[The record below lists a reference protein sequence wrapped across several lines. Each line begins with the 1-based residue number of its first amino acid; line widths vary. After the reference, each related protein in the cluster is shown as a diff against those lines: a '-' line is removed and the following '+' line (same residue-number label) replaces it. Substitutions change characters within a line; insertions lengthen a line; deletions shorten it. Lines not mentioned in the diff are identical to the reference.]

1 MTIIKGALD
10 ESLRV
15 ALPPAF
21 FAQAAICAK
30 WGAPTTA
37 AVIEGLA
44 AEVAIPHLCELQ
56 QRRVAAHLFS
66 TFALARA
73 ALRASPR
80 KARGGSHTA
89 ALGPTASS
97 FVATRS
103 SSSAS

>member
-1 MTIIKGALD
+1 M
-10 ESLRV
+10 RFRFR
-15 ALPPAF
+15 LPVPL
-21 FAQAAICAK
+21 
-30 WGAPTTA
+30 PTPSPPRHT
-37 AVIEGLA
+37 
-44 AEVAIPHLCELQ
+44 LCELQ